1 MLCLT
6 PDRTEGFWWLAPR
19 FPSAA
24 KPFITVIIRIG
35 ASVDMPD
42 QKVLLDSVKGVYDVD
57 RNGLTDQLGAGSVHL
72 RKTNVGGYGRS
83 CPSETLF
90 V

>member
-1 MLCLT
+1 
-6 PDRTEGFWWLAPR
+6 
-19 FPSAA
+19 
-24 KPFITVIIRIG
+24 
-35 ASVDMPD
+35 MPD